1 MKKQKMIL
9 ALILSLLLIVLT
21 ACGGS
26 TSSKSNDEEEVITL
40 KLATYVAPTSPIYK
54 YLTEPW
60 MKKVTEL
67 TDGKVQF
74 DFYPGEQLGKAHDLL
89 QLTRDKVADISVF
102 PANYFADNMALTNAL
117 TGLPNLSETA
127 YQGTMAYNDLLAEN
141 KELLEKDYLKNG
153 IRPLMGHVSPTY
165 EIWSTKKEVRTPKD
179 LKGMKIRTTGGLANS
194 LYEYMEAIPVT
205 VSHTETY
212 EALEKGIIEAAN
224 YSSVAVDASGTGDL
238 LKYATMIHI
247 GSAIHTVAINEQ
259 VWKSLP
265 KDVQDAMIQAGE
277 ELTESSGKQY
287 DEDTSAF
294 NEEFVKNGGSILEL
308 SESDEKEWK
317 KTSEAFTDKWLKEN
331 ETDDLPYSDVLN
343 EYKEKLKGYK

>member
-1 MKKQKMIL
+1 MKINRKMII
-9 ALILSLLLIVLT
+9 ALLLSVLLVVLS
-21 ACGGS
+21 ACG
-26 TSSKSNDEEEVITL
+26 SSSSDSSGDEEVITL

-54 YLTEPW
+54 HLTEPW

-117 TGLPNLSETA
+117 TGLPNLSETSL
-127 YQGTMAYNDLLAEN
+127 QGTKAYNDLLKEN
-141 KELLEKDYLKNG
+141 EQVLEKDYLKNG

-165 EIWSTKKEVRTPKD
+165 EIWTTEKEIRTPD
-179 LKGMKIRTTGGLANS
+179 DMKGIKIRTTGGLANS
-194 LYEYMEAIPVT
+194 LYEYMKAIPVA

-212 EALEKGIIEAAN
+212 EALEKGIIEGAN
-224 YSSVAVDASGTGDL
+224 YSSVAVEASGTGDL

-259 VWKSLP
+259 VWKGLP
-265 KDVQDAMIQAGE
+265 DDVQEAMIQASK
-277 ELTESSGKQY
+277 ELLESSGKNY
-287 DEDTSAF
+287 DDETEAY
-294 NEEFVKNGGSILEL
+294 NEEFVKNGGIILDLTKAEQ
-308 SESDEKEWK
+308 EKWNRTAEEK
-317 KTSEAFTDKWLKEN
+317 KKKWLKDH

-343 EYKEKLKGYK
+343 DYKENLKEY